1 MLLKCNRI
9 CHTVIH
15 QQEPYGV
22 IVNKVGINLLRND
35 HSGVAVKSHYY
46 WKIVTNFVMDLCLG
60 SIGTIVI
67 NCYEMIIQK

>member
-1 MLLKCNRI
+1 MLLKYNRI

-35 HSGVAVKSHYY
+35 HSEITTKGVIS
-46 WKIVTNFVMDLCLG
+46 
-60 SIGTIVI
+60 
-67 NCYEMIIQK
+67 